1 MDIKK
6 LKGEINCLKP
16 LIKNKDELPMY
27 LSVMDI
33 AKLLGISRSSAYEL
47 TSKEGFPKLRVVSG
61 RIIVPR
67 EKLLIWLDEQTNY
80 DKIG

>member
-1 MDIKK
+1 M
-6 LKGEINCLKP
+6 KP
-16 LIKNKDELPMY
+16 LIKNKEELPMY
-27 LSVMDI
+27 LSVLDI
-33 AKLLGISRSSAYEL
+33 AKLLGISRSSAYEH

-67 EKLLIWLDEQTNY
+67 EKLLVWLDEHTNY